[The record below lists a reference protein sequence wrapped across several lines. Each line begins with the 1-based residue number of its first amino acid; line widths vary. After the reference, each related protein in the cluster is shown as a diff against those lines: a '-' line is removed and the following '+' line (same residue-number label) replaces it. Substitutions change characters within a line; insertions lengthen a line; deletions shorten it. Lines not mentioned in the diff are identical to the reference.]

1 MPEKQE
7 NTLSVLAIGEFSAD
21 RLLLHDICHQS
32 GWRLIEARD
41 RRHAMKVLER
51 KSIQVVIAESEL
63 PNWNWKNVLSDLRRL
78 AQPPAVDRH
87 VPNRR
92 RLFVGGG
99 VEYRRL
105 RCAAATARARRSRAR
120 RRGRPQAIPPCPTSR
135 PERTRPALLSPSPAS
150 RSEFALR
157 LHS

>member
-51 KSIQVVIAESEL
+51 KPIQVVIAESEL

-78 AQPPAVDRH
+78 AQPPQLIVTSRTADDYLWAEVL
-87 VPNRR
+87 NI
-92 RLFVGGG
+92 GGYDVLPQPLERDE
-99 VEYRRL
+99 VERVV
-105 RCAAATARARRSRAR
+105 AAARR
-120 RRGRPQAIPPCPTSR
+120 QY
-135 PERTRPALLSPSPAS
+135 RPAPRPVQSALTPAV
-150 RSEFALR
+150 AAVA
-157 LHS
+157 